1 MSQVTLGDIYAAAER
16 HFDAAEQ
23 ARAEITRTGL
33 TAHELHRLVTA
44 AARSLGDHAPHAV
57 EAAAGTE
64 VSAWQRAAAQL
75 QEALRQAAEQIGQAR
90 ENPGE
95 PGEPQP
101 DRCTRHLA
109 HAADA
114 LLAGLDLLRSHTAV
128 GPGGIHTSLSE
139 WALLMTS
146 QPVISAMTREM
157 SRWSYRAGTMA
168 HWLASDSGQ
177 ASNAAHAALA
187 RAGTLLC
194 AADGIIAPAMIGD
207 PGSASD
213 RDLLL
218 GIPHASPPER
228 RPPRDPE
235 TPAQLHTGI
244 TTSAARLRSEA
255 FALPAD
261 ATTSAAVSGPAWQRA
276 ARAGAIV
283 SDIASL
289 TLHGLA
295 MRATR
300 LTGYLADPHR
310 LAAAAIA
317 LADARNAWEQA
328 AGVWKIMTT
337 DTQSPV
343 NSVTVEAS
351 DLVIRMGRLAFD
363 NPQWTPARRHRA
375 PSLAP
380 EVLAPDPGSLTV
392 VLDSAHQAVDAL
404 ARMADSDLLTIGAVS
419 AAGRLYMPRNVLRGT
434 LGPAHGHVT
443 APSDRVLLLQDL
455 YRVIVRSTSRAAQE
469 LGAMVIDAAAPSRVI
484 ALARATELG
493 SAPTPH
499 TDPSLTLDSLQ
510 PRIRAFGKP
519 LNWQV
524 TRLDEIDADAVVRA
538 YRDNHRTLRECA
550 TQFATSERLITIILR
565 DNDIPIH
572 RTQPTPPPAEAN
584 QARPPAASPAPEPDA
599 PARRLRCGPVE
610 RHLLALNVTDPGLL
624 LRAAALD
631 RASRELLAEGAA
643 SVATQ
648 HYPASRHE
656 PQRGYANRAPLVA
669 ASDAP
674 PSSGAAIKQ
683 QADPLEQELIGSRS
697 ASQTNARKRSPAR
710 RRALRTVRRE
720 RRMPIRFTAQGTTA
734 LDVHLLAVLIR
745 PGSPMPPS
753 GLATYRHNGGPVAQ
767 WACSGVASRQISAS
781 RRMASA
787 TSATTMATELT
798 SRSSPSTAS

>member
-16 HFDAAEQ
+16 NFDAAEQ
-23 ARAEITRTGL
+23 ARAEFARTGL
-33 TAHELHRLVTA
+33 AAHELHRLVTA

-109 HAADA
+109 HTADA
-114 LLAGLDLLRSHTAV
+114 LLAGLDLLRSHTDV
-128 GPGGIHTSLSE
+128 GYGGIRTGRSE
-139 WALLMTS
+139 WAPLMTS
-146 QPVISAMTREM
+146 QPVISALTREM
-157 SRWSYRAGTMA
+157 SRWSYRAGTLA

-177 ASNAAHAALA
+177 ASDAAHAALS

-194 AADGIIAPAMIGD
+194 AADGIVASAMVGD
-207 PGSASD
+207 LGSASD

-244 TTSAARLRSEA
+244 TTSAARLRSAA

-261 ATTSAAVSGPAWQRA
+261 AATSAAVSGPAWQRA

-289 TLHGLA
+289 VLHGLA

-300 LTGYLADPHR
+300 LAGCPADPHR

-328 AGVWKIMTT
+328 AGLWKIMTT

-343 NSVTVEAS
+343 NAVTVEAS

-363 NPQWTPARRHRA
+363 NPKWTPAIKHRA
-375 PSLAP
+375 PPVAP
-380 EVLAPDPGSLTV
+380 EVLAPDPGALTT
-392 VLDSAHQAVDAL
+392 VLDAAHQAVDAL
-404 ARMADSDLLTIGAVS
+404 ARMADTDLAAIGAVS
-419 AAGRLYMPRNVLRGT
+419 AVGRLYMPRNVLRGT
-434 LGPAHGHVT
+434 PGPAHGHVT
-443 APSDRVLLLQDL
+443 APSQRVLLLRDL
-455 YRVIVRSTSRAAQE
+455 YRVVVGSTSRAAEE
-469 LGAMVIDAAAPSRVI
+469 LGAMVIDAAAPSRAI
-484 ALARATELG
+484 ALARAAGLA
-493 SAPTPH
+493 SAPARH
-499 TDPSLTLDSLQ
+499 TEPGLTLESLR

-519 LNWQV
+519 LDWRV

-565 DNDIPIH
+565 DNAIPIH
-572 RTQPTPPPAEAN
+572 RSQPTPPPAEAN

-610 RHLLALNVTDPGLL
+610 RHMLALNVTDPGLL

-631 RASRELLAEGAA
+631 RASRELLSEGAA
-643 SVATQ
+643 SVSEQ
-648 HYPASRHE
+648 NPPASRLE
-656 PQRGYANRAPLVA
+656 PDRRRADRASLIA

-674 PSSGAAIKQ
+674 PSPRAAMRQ
-683 QADPLEQELIGSRS
+683 PAGSPEREPTGSRS
-697 ASQTNARKRSPAR
+697 AAEPSARKRAPAR
-710 RRALRTVRRE
+710 RRALRTVRCE
-720 RRMPIRFTAQGTTA
+720 RRMPIRFPRRRAQ
-734 LDVHLLAVLIR
+734 R
-745 PGSPMPPS
+745 P
-753 GLATYRHNGGPVAQ
+753 
-767 WACSGVASRQISAS
+767 
-781 RRMASA
+781 
-787 TSATTMATELT
+787 LT
-798 SRSSPSTAS
+798 STC